1 MYRPWTISPGE
12 LDERMG
18 VEILEQSVD
27 RVVLRLPVEGNRQSF
42 GRLHGGASLAV
53 GEAAGSWAANI
64 HASRF
69 GKSAVGVN
77 VAATHHKGAT
87 EGMVTVTATPIS
99 LGRSLTTHQVVMEHE
114 SGVRLC
120 TMQIT
125 NMILDV
131 PIPGFEL
138 VEDEAAEA

>member
-1 MYRPWTISPGE
+1 MPYRPWTITLGE

-18 VEILEQSVD
+18 VEIIAQSLEE
-27 RVVLRLPVEGNRQSF
+27 VVLRMPVDGNRQSF

-53 GEAAGSWAANI
+53 GESAGSWAANI

-87 EGMVTVTATPIS
+87 DGMVTITATPLS

-125 NMILDV
+125 NMILDQ

-138 VEDEAAEA
+138 VEDGA